1 MMPSFSEI
9 PNLEYLD
16 LEGCIKLV
24 QIDPSIGVL
33 KRLSELNLQD
43 CENLVSIPMNIFGLS
58 SLKYLN
64 LSGCPKLLNKQLL
77 KRQRQIENLEM
88 FDNKESTI
96 QYKSSSFINKVLK
109 PSFRFSIF
117 RKRKDSVGLFLPVL
131 PRLSCLLWLDLGFC
145 NLVQIPNAIGSL
157 HSLEWLNLGGNNFVT
172 LPSNIKELSKLR
184 YLNLE
189 HCKQLK
195 YLPELP

>member
-1 MMPSFSEI
+1 MMPRFLEI

-117 RKRKDSVGLFLPVL
+117 RKRKYCCLCCLVCYGLTLVSAILFKSLM
-131 PRLSCLLWLDLGFC
+131 LLGAYT
-145 NLVQIPNAIGSL
+145 P
-157 HSLEWLNLGGNNFVT
+157 
-172 LPSNIKELSKLR
+172 
-184 YLNLE
+184 
-189 HCKQLK
+189 
-195 YLPELP
+195 

>member
-1 MMPSFSEI
+1 
-9 PNLEYLD
+9 
-16 LEGCIKLV
+16 V

-64 LSGCPKLLNKQLL
+64 LLGCPKLLNKQLL

-117 RKRKDSVGLFLPVL
+117 RKRKDTVGLFLHVL